1 MMETNWEYKEGEIKM
16 KLERKLITIITLVFI
31 VLLFQETS
39 VYAAKVKRVSILG
52 DSISTY
58 TGYSIFNYYNTNK
71 MPQKDVFWQR
81 FIDYNSD
88 LELSSVDAV
97 DGSRVY
103 APCEISSN
111 DCTMQSYYRIDQLD
125 KNGTLDIIIVFGGIN
140 DHTDNMMEF
149 CKAYYTMMKRIRQRY
164 PNVMIICVT
173 PYNDD
178 GARVENI
185 NFISQ
190 VIKNASAE
198 DRNSIC
204 VDLRDKIQG
213 NMGSPYMQ
221 ANGEGFWFHP
231 NSLGHKVIADAIQE
245 EYLKHKN
252 QALYRDSSKHY
263 DLSNKSIIDLKNI
276 VVVPKND
283 HIDLAASFTGRIGYR
298 TSFSFEARDNSTGK
312 ITRSPWMNKNGWWS
326 WYPDSND
333 NYTITIAMSVNGNG
347 IIDETMEQHFD
358 KPQMGIGITGICAVP
373 TNNGLLYGCTSVG
386 VNENQNKYGRYRTCC
401 WIYSYTQRRWIT
413 MSAYEG
419 QNQAWYRVAS
429 LPSGV
434 YMMYNSTEK
443 LDKGVWRKLSCKYY
457 NFTIN

>member
-1 MMETNWEYKEGEIKM
+1 
-16 KLERKLITIITLVFI
+16 
-31 VLLFQETS
+31 
-39 VYAAKVKRVSILG
+39 
-52 DSISTY
+52 
-58 TGYSIFNYYNTNK
+58 
-71 MPQKDVFWQR
+71 
-81 FIDYNSD
+81 
-88 LELSSVDAV
+88 
-97 DGSRVY
+97 
-103 APCEISSN
+103 
-111 DCTMQSYYRIDQLD
+111 
-125 KNGTLDIIIVFGGIN
+125 
-140 DHTDNMMEF
+140 
-149 CKAYYTMMKRIRQRY
+149 MKRIRQRY

-173 PYNDD
+173 PYNYD

-298 TSFSFEARDNSTGK
+298 TSFSFEARDNSFH
-312 ITRSPWMNKNGWWS
+312 P
-326 WYPDSND
+326 
-333 NYTITIAMSVNGNG
+333 VNRLF
-347 IIDETMEQHFD
+347 TYLT
-358 KPQMGIGITGICAVP
+358 P
-373 TNNGLLYGCTSVG
+373 
-386 VNENQNKYGRYRTCC
+386 ENH
-401 WIYSYTQRRWIT
+401 I
-413 MSAYEG
+413 
-419 QNQAWYRVAS
+419 V
-429 LPSGV
+429 
-434 YMMYNSTEK
+434 
-443 LDKGVWRKLSCKYY
+443 
-457 NFTIN
+457 

>member
-1 MMETNWEYKEGEIKM
+1 MMETNWAYKEGEIKM

-125 KNGTLDIIIVFGGIN
+125 KNGTPDIIIVFGGIN

-173 PYNDD
+173 PYNYD

-231 NSLGHKVIADAIQE
+231 NSLGHKVIADAI
-245 EYLKHKN
+245 
-252 QALYRDSSKHY
+252 
-263 DLSNKSIIDLKNI
+263 
-276 VVVPKND
+276 
-283 HIDLAASFTGRIGYR
+283 
-298 TSFSFEARDNSTGK
+298 
-312 ITRSPWMNKNGWWS
+312 
-326 WYPDSND
+326 
-333 NYTITIAMSVNGNG
+333 
-347 IIDETMEQHFD
+347 
-358 KPQMGIGITGICAVP
+358 
-373 TNNGLLYGCTSVG
+373 
-386 VNENQNKYGRYRTCC
+386 
-401 WIYSYTQRRWIT
+401 
-413 MSAYEG
+413 
-419 QNQAWYRVAS
+419 
-429 LPSGV
+429 
-434 YMMYNSTEK
+434 
-443 LDKGVWRKLSCKYY
+443 
-457 NFTIN
+457 